1 GAQQVTPS
9 TKVGFCLEDTEL
21 YPGFATPGAQTYVY
35 SLIEFCAEG
44 RPDATTVVMGVTE
57 GWRDVYPWTANLQWI
72 DVTDIAP
79 GEYWIAVETDPEDIV
94 TEIDDVNPVVF
105 NGESTIVPGYEP
117 LASAATAAGG
127 PVEITLGAR
136 RWDSLVTGAP
146 AVGVAVYTIV
156 QGPAHGTLDVQIGV
170 PLSGD
175 TITYTPDP
183 GYLGPDAIVFE
194 VRDTTSPFPSVAP
207 TATVTIDLAG

>member
-1 GAQQVTPS
+1 M
-9 TKVGFCLEDTEL
+9 
-21 YPGFATPGAQTYVY
+21 Y